1 MKEYES
7 HGVKVTYLNKNSR
20 GVFPDKPFGLEIYGE
35 DREGILY
42 MISVE
47 KAISI
52 RNLLHKAIIDMSVDT
67 GESAG
72 ILL

>member
-1 MKEYES
+1 MKEYKQ
-7 HGVKVTYLNKNSR
+7 HGTKVIYLDVR
-20 GVFPDKPFGLEIYGE
+20 GVLPNEPFGLKIYEE
-35 DREGILY
+35 DKEGILY
-42 MISVE
+42 MISIE

-67 GESAG
+67 GESVG